1 MVHILDLLHVDV
13 VVQKLVSVIESCQ
26 LDQIE
31 KSTVFQVKLA
41 VQDQLKGYYPNKVHQ
56 KSFLHIGKSDLF
68 MVFRGNLFL
77 LNRAFN
83 EKLED

>member
-13 VVQKLVSVIESCQ
+13 VVQKLVSVIESRQ

-41 VQDQLKGYYPNKVHQ
+41 VQDQLKGYNPNKVHQ
-56 KSFLHIGKSDLF
+56 KSFLHIG
-68 MVFRGNLFL
+68 
-77 LNRAFN
+77 
-83 EKLED
+83 